1 MRAHTCA
8 RTYVPAHARTYR
20 RAEVD
25 VAHLGATRREA
36 AGGASVDDEIGGQ
49 LGDGGVRGERCGDG
63 AHGGHTVRGVGA
75 VDRHVHARPAH
86 LAREHLR
93 GIGVAVGGWVGGGT
107 GRRANVCARARAK
120 VRVSTWCEHVP
131 FPCPRARARRACAR
145 ASTHARDW
153 RRALTLAGVMGSLTD
168 AFSASPS
175 AATKG
180 AASWSIAITKSTVLM
195 GYGRMCA
202 RAGGGARARVSTCVC
217 AIESPA
223 RWRWPARSARC
234 AHA

>member
-1 MRAHTCA
+1 MSPTLAPRAA
-8 RTYVPAHARTYR
+8 KPPAVPALMMRSGDSSAMAAY
-20 RAEVD
+20 V
-25 VAHLGATRREA
+25 VSA
-36 AGGASVDDEIGGQ
+36 AGTVPTAGTPCAVSVPLIATCTRAPPTSPENTFEGS
-49 LGDGGVRGERCGDG
+49 
-63 AHGGHTVRGVGA
+63 A
-75 VDRHVHARPAH
+75 
-86 LAREHLR
+86 LR
-93 GIGVAVGGWVGGGT
+93 WVGGWVGRDT

-120 VRVSTWCEHVP
+120 VRVSTWGEHVS
-131 FPCPRARARRACAR
+131 FPCPRARAGRACAR
-145 ASTHARDW
+145 TSTHAPEW

-202 RAGGGARARVSTCVC
+202 RAGGGARVRVSTCVC
-217 AIESPA
+217 TMGSPA